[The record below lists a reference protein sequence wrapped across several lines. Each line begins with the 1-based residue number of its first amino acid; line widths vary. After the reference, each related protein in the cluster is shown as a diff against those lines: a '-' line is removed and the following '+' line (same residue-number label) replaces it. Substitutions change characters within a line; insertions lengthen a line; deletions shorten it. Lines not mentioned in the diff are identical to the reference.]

1 MAILD
6 TSIQH
11 SFGSLSHSNQG
22 RKGNKRNPDW
32 KGRSKTVTADEMI
45 IYVYNPKDVTRK
57 VLELSNAFSKVT
69 GYTINMHKS
78 VAYLYTNNKIAERE
92 IKQIM
97 PFITESKII
106 IYLGINLPKEAKDL
120 YSENYKLLVK

>member
-1 MAILD
+1 
-6 TSIQH
+6 
-11 SFGSLSHSNQG
+11 
-22 RKGNKRNPDW
+22 
-32 KGRSKTVTADEMI
+32 MI

-106 IYLGINLPKEAKDL
+106 IYLRINLPKEAKDL